1 MDFRPARPRRR
12 PAEAIVPMINVVF
25 LLLIFF
31 LMTAEIAP
39 QAPFE
44 VTPPQA
50 AAQDEAAP
58 EHILFLAADGT
69 PSYGGTTG
77 GAAWQALAGRAGG
90 NAPLLIRAD
99 TDLPAAT
106 LARVMSRLAGLRITD
121 VTLATR
127 PR

>member
-31 LMTAEIAP
+31 LMTAEIA
-39 QAPFE
+39 
-44 VTPPQA
+44 PQA

>member
-31 LMTAEIAP
+31 LMSAQIAP
-39 QAPFE
+39 QAPFQ
-44 VTPPQA
+44 VTPPLA
-50 AAQDEAAP
+50 SGSAP
-58 EHILFLAADGT
+58 GDSGDSLFLSADAT
-69 PSYGGTTG
+69 PGYA
-77 GAAWQALAGRAGG
+77 GASGAGAWQALAERSARE
-90 NAPLLIRAD
+90 APLLIRAD
-99 TDLPAAT
+99 AELPAAALT
-106 LARVMSRLAGLRITD
+106 QVLKRLAGLGITN